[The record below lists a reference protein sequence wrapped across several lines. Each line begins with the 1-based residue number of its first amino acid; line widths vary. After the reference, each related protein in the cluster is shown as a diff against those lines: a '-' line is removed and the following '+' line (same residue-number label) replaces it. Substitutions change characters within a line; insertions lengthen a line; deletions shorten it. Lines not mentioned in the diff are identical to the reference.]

1 MSELADLMTV
11 FGAVDEAVV
20 NDPTR
25 LPAVAA
31 LVPEYGQGAVGW
43 FGGIK
48 TWAAQ
53 AAEAQRRDAEDSD
66 GDDSKAEPVVLGEL
80 PDLSEAIGRLAA
92 SHVIDGLA
100 DRRLLAIAL
109 LSRVQST
116 PTSALTSPTPVPV
129 DDSTL
134 ADALNP
140 IVDLATYPGTQSLEA
155 RSTALLDIVRRAP
168 SRSALVRA
176 ALAGGLISQSVA
188 DQIMAPLIW
197 TVVPSTEAGGPAVA
211 FETRMRVEATPVAA
225 VEAILDPTNWTGFI
239 PPWCKMTDL
248 GGTALSGFKRC
259 LEVIALD
266 CAAPPLLIL
275 NTVLDFQRRNL
286 PDGSGSVLE
295 YRLSDNQP
303 AYGGDGL
310 VTVDEGSLVVRTLGS
325 AVEVVTTKRVQ
336 FRAFSRMQPVEAA
349 GLAWFVW
356 ILGYNSLAEYFIEHV
371 AGVDS
376 SHIHVV
382 GSHRRGPSG
391 TAPPSGVGHPG
402 HPGHHGWSGHHDRWY
417 GQIDKTADAF
427 EGALAECWGDARASM
442 AALAAGQY
450 GPADY
455 FNDAARLSSHLVRH
469 GTLMVKFWAGVVPG
483 TAPGPDPSAKSDR
496 VP

>member
-25 LPAVAA
+25 LPVVAA
-31 LVPEYGQGAVGW
+31 LVPEYEQGALGW
-43 FGGIK
+43 FDGIK

-53 AAEAQRRDAEDSD
+53 AAQAQRRDAEDSD
-66 GDDSKAEPVVLGEL
+66 ADFVVLGEL
-80 PDLSEAIGRLAA
+80 PDLPEAMGRLAA
-92 SHVIDGLA
+92 SDITEGLA

-116 PTSALTSPTPVPV
+116 PISALTGPTPAPV
-129 DDSTL
+129 DDSIL

-140 IVDLATYPGTQSLEA
+140 IVDLAASSGTVSLEA
-155 RSTALLDIVRRAP
+155 RSRALLKAVRSAP
-168 SRSALVRA
+168 SRSALVRT

-188 DQIMAPLIW
+188 DQIMAPPTW
-197 TVVPSTEAGGPAVA
+197 TVVPTTEAGGPAVA
-211 FETRMRVEATPVAA
+211 FETRMRVEATPLATIQ
-225 VEAILDPTNWTGFI
+225 AILDPTNWTGFT
-239 PPWCKMTDL
+239 PPWCEMTDL
-248 GGTALSGFKRC
+248 GGPALSGFMRC

-266 CAAPPLLIL
+266 CAALPPPLLL
-275 NTVLDFQRRNL
+275 LRTVLNFQRRKL
-286 PDGSGSVLE
+286 ADGSGSVLE

-310 VTVDEGSLVVRTLGS
+310 VTVDEGSLVVRTIGS

-336 FRAFSRMQPVEAA
+336 FRAFSRMLPLEAA

-356 ILGYNSLAEYFIEHV
+356 VLGYNSLAQYFIEHV
-371 AGVDS
+371 AGIDP
-376 SHIHVV
+376 SHIHIV
-382 GSHRRGPSG
+382 GSHRRGAAG
-391 TAPPSGVGHPG
+391 TAPPAGVGHPG
-402 HPGHHGWSGHHDRWY
+402 HPGHYGWSGHHDRWY
-417 GQIDKTADAF
+417 AQVDKTADAF
-427 EGALAECWGDARASM
+427 EGALGECWRDARASM

-455 FNDAARLSSHLVRH
+455 LSDAVRLSSHLVRH

-483 TAPGPDPSAKSDR
+483 AAPGPDTSAKFDQM
-496 VP
+496 P

>member
-20 NDPTR
+20 NDRTR

-31 LVPEYGQGAVGW
+31 LVPEYEQGALGW
-43 FGGIK
+43 FAGIK

-53 AAEAQRRDAEDSD
+53 AAETQRVDAEDSD
-66 GDDSKAEPVVLGEL
+66 ADFVVVGEL
-80 PDLSEAIGRLAA
+80 PDLPEAVGRLAA
-92 SHVIDGLA
+92 SDVIEGLA

-116 PTSALTSPTPVPV
+116 PASALTGLTSVPV
-129 DDSTL
+129 DIL
-134 ADALNP
+134 ADALSP
-140 IVDLATYPGTQSLEA
+140 IADLATYSGTVSLEA
-155 RSTALLDIVRRAP
+155 RSQALLDTVRTAP
-168 SRSALVRA
+168 SRGALVRA

-188 DQIMAPLIW
+188 DQIMAPPTW

-211 FETRMRVEATPVAA
+211 FETRMRVEATPMATIQ
-225 VEAILDPTNWTGFI
+225 AILDPTSWTGFT

-248 GGTALSGFKRC
+248 GGPAPSGFMRC

-266 CAAPPLLIL
+266 CAALPPPLLL
-275 NTVLDFQRRNL
+275 LRTVLDFQRRNL
-286 PDGSGSVLE
+286 TDGSGSVLE

-310 VTVDEGSLVVRTLGS
+310 VTVDEGSLVVRTVGS

-336 FRAFSRMQPVEAA
+336 FRALSRMLPLEAA

-356 ILGYNSLAEYFIEHV
+356 VLGYNSLAQYFIEHV
-371 AGVDS
+371 AGIDPS
-376 SHIHVV
+376 NIHMV
-382 GSHRRGPSG
+382 GSHRKGTAG
-391 TAPPSGVGHPG
+391 TAPPAGVGHPG
-402 HPGHHGWSGHHDRWY
+402 HPGHRGWSGQHDRWY
-417 GQIDKTADAF
+417 AQIDKTADAF
-427 EGALAECWGDARASM
+427 EGALGECWRDARASM

-455 FNDAARLSSHLVRH
+455 VSDAVRLSSHLARH
-469 GTLMVKFWAGVVPG
+469 GTIMVKFWAGVVPG
-483 TAPGPDPSAKSDR
+483 AAPRPDPSAKFDQ

>member
-20 NDPTR
+20 NDRTR

-31 LVPEYGQGAVGW
+31 LVPEYDQGALGW
-43 FGGIK
+43 FDGIK
-48 TWAAQ
+48 TWTAQ
-53 AAEAQRRDAEDSD
+53 AAEAQRRDAGDSD
-66 GDDSKAEPVVLGEL
+66 ADVVIVGEL
-80 PDLSEAIGRLAA
+80 PDLPEAVGRLAA
-92 SHVIDGLA
+92 SDVIEGLA

-116 PTSALTSPTPVPV
+116 PASALTGPTPAPV

-134 ADALNP
+134 ADALSP
-140 IVDLATYPGTQSLEA
+140 IADLATYSGTVSLEA
-155 RSTALLDIVRRAP
+155 RSQALLDTVRSAP
-168 SRSALVRA
+168 SRSALVRT

-188 DQIMAPLIW
+188 DQIMAPPTW

-211 FETRMRVEATPVAA
+211 FETRMRVEATPMATI
-225 VEAILDPTNWTGFI
+225 EAILDPTGWTGFT

-248 GGTALSGFKRC
+248 GTTAVGGPMRC
-259 LEVIALD
+259 LEVIGLD
-266 CAAPPLLIL
+266 CAALPPPLLL
-275 NTVLDFQRRNL
+275 LRTVLDFQRRNL
-286 PDGSGSVLE
+286 ADGSGSVLE

-336 FRAFSRMQPVEAA
+336 FRAFSRMLPLEAA

-356 ILGYNSLAEYFIEHV
+356 VLGYNSLAQYFIERV
-371 AGVDS
+371 AGIDPSNV
-376 SHIHVV
+376 HIV
-382 GSHRRGPSG
+382 GSHRRGATG
-391 TAPPSGVGHPG
+391 TAPPAGVGHPG
-402 HPGHHGWSGHHDRWY
+402 HQGHHGRSGHHDRWY
-417 GQIDKTADAF
+417 AQIDKTADAF
-427 EGALAECWGDARASM
+427 EGALGECWRDARASM
-442 AALAAGQY
+442 AALAEGQY

-455 FNDAARLSSHLVRH
+455 LSDAVTLSGHLARH

-483 TAPGPDPSAKSDR
+483 TAPRPDRSATSDQ